1 MVEDHVS
8 CQRSSSLEQAAKDVL
23 QSPMFH
29 DFSADLSSIKAT
41 LDKVITS
48 LDENSRHVDDDV
60 EIILKQIKNR
70 KAEIIKRLDKI
81 EKVMTEDIHT
91 LKKEDKAQSE
101 ENRRRLYQITGQV
114 ENISLKMEQ
123 MSRHSSK
130 KQLFVLLKTCKL
142 KPIVNES
149 SLQNI
154 KPLVEKKRILF
165 RPLKAFPIL
174 DKFLG
179 LIELQSTTDFLD
191 YNQSNVNQV
200 HTPLLLPQMPKT
212 LNLDLETEIKHADY
226 KTISSI
232 YRVPDRQKKSLFKS
246 HHLLLINM
254 RQTRVT
260 ST

>member
-1 MVEDHVS
+1 MVEEHAS
-8 CQRSSSLEQAAKDVL
+8 CQKSSPLEDAAKDVL
-23 QSPMFH
+23 QLPMFH
-29 DFSADLSSIKAT
+29 DFSADLSSIKVT

-48 LDENSRHVDDDV
+48 LDENIRHMDDDV
-60 EIILKQIKNR
+60 GIILKQIKNR

-81 EKVMTEDIHT
+81 EKVMTEDIHS

-101 ENRRRLYQITGQV
+101 ENRRRLYQITGQM

-123 MSRHSSK
+123 MSRQSSK
-130 KQLFVLLKTCKL
+130 KHLFVLLKTCKL
-142 KPIVNES
+142 KPTVNVS
-149 SLQNI
+149 TLQNI
-154 KPLVEKKRILF
+154 TTLVEKKRMLF
-165 RPLKAFPIL
+165 RPLKDFPIL
-174 DKFLG
+174 DRFLG

-200 HTPLLLPQMPKT
+200 HTPILLPQMPKT
-212 LNLDLETEIKHADY
+212 LKLDLETEIKHADD

-232 YRVPDRQKKSLFKS
+232 YRVPDRQKKTLFKS

-254 RQTRVT
+254 HQTRVT